1 MKNKLII
8 ILCII
13 FTTIIAIIIACNVIV
28 VLVSKDKCYN
38 DIDSIPHRHY
48 GILLG
53 TGRSKKD
60 SPYYA
65 ARVNAAIELLKNG
78 KIDVLII
85 SGENL
90 YDDYCE
96 VDSMEACVMS
106 AVPDADII
114 LDKNGV
120 NTYASLR
127 KGGKVVTGDH
137 ITIISQAFHN
147 QRAVYYGSRLW
158 WNETTIAFNAKDTDL
173 WYWNV
178 WQFLRETL
186 ARAKAVFFPTYY
198 EIKLM
203 VTSLY
208 EEPLSS
214 R

>member
-8 ILCII
+8 ILCIF
-13 FTTIIAIIIACNVIV
+13 FTSIIAIIIACNFIV
-28 VLVSKDKCYN
+28 VQVSKGKCYD

-114 LDKNGV
+114 LDKHGV

-127 KGGKVVTGDH
+127 KGGKIITGN
-137 ITIISQAFHN
+137 TIN
-147 QRAVYYGSRLW
+147 QY
-158 WNETTIAFNAKDTDL
+158 
-173 WYWNV
+173 
-178 WQFLRETL
+178 
-186 ARAKAVFFPTYY
+186 
-198 EIKLM
+198 
-203 VTSLY
+203 
-208 EEPLSS
+208 LSHCMQ
-214 R
+214 